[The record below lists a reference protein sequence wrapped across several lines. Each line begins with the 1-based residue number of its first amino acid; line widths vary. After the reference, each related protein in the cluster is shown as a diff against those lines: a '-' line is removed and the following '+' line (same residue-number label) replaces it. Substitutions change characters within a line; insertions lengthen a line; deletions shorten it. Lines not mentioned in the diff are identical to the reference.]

1 VPSFVVIWPY
11 VSKIELKKNVILL
24 IGMQIIIQSFPVVK
38 DDVSVRSVDVYDEIR

>member
-1 VPSFVVIWPY
+1 MPSFVVIWPY

-24 IGMQIIIQSFPVVK
+24 IGMQIFIQSFPVVK